1 MEMKGD
7 IAGAVTL
14 TPSKSKLS
22 RKSKRPENVNPNV
35 NSPNPKVLKSPALK
49 SASKSQKSSL
59 KKPNPVTS
67 PSPIPRNKI
76 RERKFV
82 VAKKNS
88 KGGKPKTPASVNC
101 KCKASVNPKKCL
113 CVAYETLRAS
123 QDEFFKIVSANPSS
137 SRSEIEEDE
146 DEEQKKTLTENPNL
160 MSEFEGKLSEG
171 EIVEAYD
178 EKVSAHVKRRDKL
191 LEVARQSIPKCGR
204 VMHLV
209 KAFENALTLPKSNTE
224 TENEEQNKDLEEE
237 TRKVL
242 KWELPGLR
250 PRAPVTEF
258 SSPDLFLTPES
269 LGLDSRISSCSS
281 GSSHGRLVILN
292 LTNFCCCSL
301 ELDLNGLLF
310 FSISNRNSGGGRH
323 SRRSVCANSLM
334 SSESTATFGGSRGK
348 RRTLKATP
356 QQPFKL
362 KTEQRGRSKQE
373 EFMRKVQEMMIEQ
386 EKQRIPVAQGLPWT
400 TDEPQCLARPP
411 VKESTRPVDVVLHSN
426 TRAVER
432 ADFDNQVQEKLSFI
446 EQFKLERERQEKLAE
461 EEELRRLR
469 KVLVPKAQP
478 MPYFDKPFIPKRS
491 EKQPTL
497 PKEPKFHN
505 PQHKKMFVGH

>member
-123 QDEFFKIVSANPSS
+123 QDEFFKI
-137 SRSEIEEDE
+137 

-281 GSSHGRLVILN
+281 GSSHG
-292 LTNFCCCSL
+292 
-301 ELDLNGLLF
+301 
-310 FSISNRNSGGGRH
+310 SISNRNSGGGRH
-323 SRRSVCANSLM
+323 SRRS

>member
-1 MEMKGD
+1 MD
-7 IAGAVTL
+7 NAAGAVTL
-14 TPSKSKLS
+14 TPSKPKLS
-22 RKSKRPENVNPNV
+22 RKSKRPENTNPNV
-35 NSPNPKVLKSPALK
+35 TIPDPKPSKSPAIKSTTKTQK
-49 SASKSQKSSL
+49 SASK
-59 KKPNPVTS
+59 KPDPVASS
-67 PSPIPRNKI
+67 PSPVPKNRI

-82 VAKKNS
+82 VAKKSS
-88 KGGKPKTPASVNC
+88 KGGNGKTLASVVNC
-101 KCKASVNPKKCL
+101 KCKASVNSKKCV

-123 QDEFFKIVSANPSS
+123 QDEFFKIVSVNSGLIL
-137 SRSEIEEDE
+137 SEVEVDE
-146 DEEQKKTLTENPNL
+146 DGEQKKALIENPNL
-160 MSEFEGKLSEG
+160 IGGEVSEG
-171 EIVEAYD
+171 EIVN
-178 EKVSAHVKRRDKL
+178 AHVKRRDKL
-191 LEVARQSIPKCGR
+191 LEVARQSIPQCGR

-209 KAFENALTLPKSNTE
+209 KAFENALTLPKSNTD
-224 TENEEQNKDLEEE
+224 TDNDNDEQNKDLEEDE
-237 TRKVL
+237 ARKVL

-258 SSPDLFLTPES
+258 SSPELFLTPES
-269 LGLDSRISSCSS
+269 LGLDLRVSSCSS
-281 GSSHGRLVILN
+281 GSSHG
-292 LTNFCCCSL
+292 
-301 ELDLNGLLF
+301 
-310 FSISNRNSGGGRH
+310 SISNRNSGSGRH
-323 SRRSVCANSLM
+323 SRRN

-373 EFMRKVQEMMIEQ
+373 EFMKKVQEMMIEQ

-411 VKESTRPVDVVLHSN
+411 VKDSTRPVDVVLHSDM
-426 TRAVER
+426 RAVER

-446 EQFKLERERQEKLAE
+446 EQYKLEKERQQKLAE

-469 KVLVPKAQP
+469 KELVPKAQP
-478 MPYFDKPFIPKRS
+478 MPYFDRPFIPKRS

-505 PQHKKMFVGH
+505 PQQKKMSVGH